1 MSSSNYKIVYCAPAI
16 YSAGGVERVVSVKAS
31 YFAEVYGYDVT
42 IIVTEGPGLECF
54 FPLSPKVKVINLCLG
69 FEELW
74 KASFVKKLLLYIG
87 KQRRYRKLLTRELM
101 RIRPDFTISVLRRE
115 INFIN
120 SIKDGSVKLGELHV
134 NRANYRNFKINK
146 SNYIKDWFACFWMNN
161 LVGHLKELDRVVV
174 LTKTAKYDWPELSN
188 IRLIPDPL
196 PFGVETASNLS
207 VKRVISIGR
216 YCFEKG
222 NDLLLYVWAKVE
234 KICTD
239 WILDV
244 YGMGEQTPYLEL
256 MEELGIDK
264 TRCHLLSSITNV
276 KDEYLASS
284 LFVLPSRFEG
294 FGLVII
300 EAMSCGLPVI
310 SFDCEN
316 GPRNIITDSHDGFL
330 ISPFDINQYAEKMI
344 CLIQNDALRQ
354 QMGQH
359 AFQSSKRYNIDTIGY
374 QWKQLF
380 DELMQNK

>member
-146 SNYIKDWFACFWMNN
+146 SNYIKDLLAHFWMNN

-174 LTKTAKYDWPELSN
+174 LTKTAKNDWPELSN

-207 VKRVISIGR
+207 AKRVISIGR
-216 YCFEKG
+216 YCYEKG

-239 WILDV
+239 WILDI

-256 MEELGIDK
+256 IEELGIDK

-276 KDEYLASS
+276 KEEYLASS